1 MWFANRWKG
10 ERIREGCEG
19 KSVMKS
25 QNPLREETFLFRAW
39 VLMGI
44 GVWLGLVEYLILR
57 LVR

>member
-1 MWFANRWKG
+1 
-10 ERIREGCEG
+10 
-19 KSVMKS
+19 MKS

-44 GVWLGLVEYLILR
+44 GVWLGLIEYVVLR